1 MASVNLFSE
10 SILLTPKLEPL
21 FIGFTI
27 QYLDSLAASEG
38 LEPEAVSRFVHG
50 TTVGINTILQRK
62 GASLALITNAGFED
76 VIEMARLRMP
86 EMYSLFCHRPEPLIP
101 RDRVFGIPARMRAD
115 GTELRAPDRHAVVA
129 AVEADNR
136 HCHG

>member
-1 MASVNLFSE
+1 M
-10 SILLTPKLEPL
+10 
-21 FIGFTI
+21 
-27 QYLDSLAASEG
+27 
-38 LEPEAVSRFVHG
+38 HG